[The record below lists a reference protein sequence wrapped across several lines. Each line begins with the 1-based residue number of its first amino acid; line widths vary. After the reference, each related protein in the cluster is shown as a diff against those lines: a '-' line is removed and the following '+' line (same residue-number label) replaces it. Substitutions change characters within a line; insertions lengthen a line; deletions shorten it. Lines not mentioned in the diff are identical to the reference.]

1 MSTRRCADRARTPW
15 CLGMVF
21 LELSGEL
28 LHPHGVL
35 VLHGPFKPEV

>member
-1 MSTRRCADRARTPW
+1 
-15 CLGMVF
+15 MVF
-21 LELSGEL
+21 LELIERSGEL